1 MTDYTPRQWQPKE
14 KISDTLPAGPKQ
26 WQPKRKQNLEGKKFY
41 TFRGGKVENY
51 KFTDITNLKRSKS
64 EEIHTRKGKI
74 FQIKKPDT
82 MIDKIK
88 NPQTKLWY
96 YDKRNYPNRKSMSDL
111 TDKKP
116 RLQMYS
122 IKKPD
127 PNKKRESPVRDIQDE
142 IFVEE
147 NKEPMR
153 EPTPYKEPEPE
164 PEPEPVPEPKKEE
177 V

>member
-1 MTDYTPRQWQPKE
+1 MTDDYTPRQWQPKN
-14 KISDTLPAGPKQ
+14 KISDTLPPAPRQ
-26 WQPKRKQNLEGKKFY
+26 WQPKRKATSDAKKFY

-51 KFTDITNLKRSKS
+51 DFSDITQLKRSKS
-64 EEIHTRKGKI
+64 EEIQIRKGKI
-74 FQIKKPDT
+74 FQIQKPET

-96 YDKRNYPNRKSMSDL
+96 YDKRNYPNRKALSDL
-111 TDKKP
+111 TDKP
-116 RLQMYS
+116 RMQTYS

-127 PNKKRESPVRDIQDE
+127 PNKKREATPVEEMQDEKEE

-147 NKEPMR
+147 KKEPVR
-153 EPTPYKEPEPE
+153 EPTPYKEPEP
-164 PEPEPVPEPKKEE
+164 VPEPKKTE